1 MRLLLA
7 ILLIAI
13 LLPVHHAFAENGTLK
28 IVFIDVGQGDS
39 TLIVLPNEKT
49 ILIDGGERDQNQTV
63 LSTLQDHNI
72 THIDVMVATHPH
84 ADHIGGLIGVIENV
98 DVGRV
103 MDSGQLH
110 TTQTFEDLLDAID
123 AAQIPLSS
131 VHEGDSIDLGP
142 EVKINILNPPVPLS
156 QGIEDELNNN
166 SVVIKLTY
174 GEFTALFTGDMEQY
188 GEQRLLATNREAIDA
203 DVLKAGHHGSR
214 YSSTN
219 TFLNAV
225 SPQVVIISTGADN
238 AYGHPHQEA
247 LNRMDAAASV
257 QHVFRTD
264 IDGAI
269 TLKTNGGSE
278 YTLETAESNK
288 VAVVPE
294 FEMTILIAGISLISL
309 VVLMNSGRPWK
320 SSRPA

>member
-1 MRLLLA
+1 MWLLLA
-7 ILLIAI
+7 MLLIAI
-13 LLPVHHAFAENGTLK
+13 LLPMHQAFAENGTLK

-63 LSTLQDHNI
+63 LSTLQEYNI
-72 THIDVMVATHPH
+72 THIDVMIATHPH
-84 ADHIGGLIGVIENV
+84 ADHIGGLIGAIENV
-98 DVGRV
+98 NVNQV

-131 VHEGDSIDLGP
+131 VHEGDFINLDP
-142 EVKINILNPPVPLS
+142 EVKISVLNPPVPLAR
-156 QGIEDELNNN
+156 GIEDELNNN

-174 GEFTALFTGDMEQY
+174 GEFTALFTGDMELY
-188 GEQRLLATNREAIDA
+188 GEQRLLATNREAVNA

-219 TFLNAV
+219 AFLNAV
-225 SPQVVIISTGADN
+225 SPQVVIISAGADN
-238 AYGHPHQEA
+238 AYGHPHQEV
-247 LNRMDAAASV
+247 LNRMDASARV
-257 QHVFRTD
+257 QYVFRTD
-264 IDGAI
+264 IDGTIA
-269 TLKTNGGSE
+269 LKTAGGSE
-278 YTLETAESNK
+278 YTLETDESNK

-294 FEMTILIAGISLISL
+294 FEMTILIASVSLISL
-309 VVLMNSGRPWK
+309 VVLMNSGRLWK